1 MVTNFFP
8 MSLEEIAK
16 KHGTL
21 KVQHGYMPIYEKFF
35 GSMRCNP
42 IMNLLEIG
50 VHEGASLRT
59 WADYFLA
66 GSSILGVDMFL
77 TDKAIAGAGRDSYSL
92 MGCDGSRDFHMILGK
107 WDVIIDDGSHI
118 GTEQLASFNGLWDS
132 LKPGGYY
139 IVEDL
144 FAAYDPV
151 WNHSPV
157 FIDHIQSRLKNIL
170 IGGDDIQ
177 EIHWYGRN
185 DINGILFLRKRYEA
199 FRIQP
204 LTEFQ

>member
-1 MVTNFFP
+1 

-35 GSMRCNP
+35 ELLRYDPDMV
-42 IMNLLEIG
+42 LLEIG
-50 VHEGASLRT
+50 IHEGASIRT
-59 WADYFLA
+59 WCEYFD
-66 GSSILGVDMFL
+66 GIIHGVDVVVLPIAEEIGFRKMFQA
-77 TDKAIAGAGRDSYSL
+77 DASK
-92 MGCDGSRDFHMILGK
+92 DFVEMIEFGPY
-107 WDVIIDDGSHI
+107 DIIIDDGSHI
-118 GTEQLASFNGLWDS
+118 GAEQLGSFNGLWDS

-139 IVEDL
+139 VVEDL
-144 FAAYDPV
+144 FASYDLT
-151 WNHSPV
+151 WNPLGSP

-177 EIHWYGRN
+177 EIHWFGRN

>member
-1 MVTNFFP
+1 M
-8 MSLEEIAK
+8 
-16 KHGTL
+16 
-21 KVQHGYMPIYEKFF
+21 GYMPIYEKFF
-35 GSMRCNP
+35 ESMRGNP

-50 VHEGASLRT
+50 VHEGASLRM
-59 WADYFLA
+59 WADYFLV

-77 TDKAIAGAGRDSYSL
+77 TDKAIEGAGRDSYSL

-107 WDVIIDDGSHI
+107 WDIIIDDGSHI
-118 GTEQLASFNGLWDS
+118 GTEQLGSFNGLWDS

-139 IVEDL
+139 VVEDL
-144 FAAYDPV
+144 FASYDLT
-151 WNHSPV
+151 WNPQGSP

-177 EIHWYGRN
+177 EIHWFGRN